1 MTPTSV
7 AAIADRP
14 AALTWLLAG
23 LCALGL
29 ATGLFVQHVLG
40 YEPCSLCVLQ
50 RLGFLL
56 ILVAAVPLAL
66 LSSRRLATSALA
78 AVVVAAAVLGLG
90 VAGYQVWLQ
99 AFPPLVTACGAGI
112 GAYLEGWPFEAA
124 LRWVLDA
131 QGDCAR
137 SSFTLVGLSLP
148 QWGLVAFAF
157 LTVAALRLF
166 WLVRTR

>member
-1 MTPTSV
+1 
-7 AAIADRP
+7 
-14 AALTWLLAG
+14 
-23 LCALGL
+23 
-29 ATGLFVQHVLG
+29 
-40 YEPCSLCVLQ
+40 
-50 RLGFLL
+50 
-56 ILVAAVPLAL
+56 
-66 LSSRRLATSALA
+66 
-78 AVVVAAAVLGLG
+78 VLGLG

-99 AFPPLVTACGAGI
+99 AFPPLVSACGAGI
-112 GAYLEGWPFEAA
+112 GAYLEGCPFEAA